1 MWMLMKILFL
11 QVLIGLMVGFYFT
24 DKNKGLSF
32 REIQLGAVI
41 LLIVS
46 SFFFLGQHSFAK
58 LSMIFSAIA
67 SAIVFFGSIL
77 LGEWLYLRLL
87 NRILHGI
94 QKEQI
99 HSSIQR
105 LVEQAKL
112 VACQQCQNKEKLD
125 AELYR
130 TIDYLKTASK
140 RAHLLK
146 QHNLAQQLEKLAEL
160 CVTLSRMSMQI
171 RSQQEEFHEK
181 YKDALDKLVTLSW
194 ETLIYTEHHI
204 EKKMKKLN
212 IIALAVKAVH
222 MK

>member
-1 MWMLMKILFL
+1 MWMLVEILFL
-11 QVLIGLMVGFYFT
+11 QVLVGLMVGFYFT

-32 REIQLGAVI
+32 KEIQLGAVI
-41 LLIVS
+41 LFIIASL
-46 SFFFLGQHSFAK
+46 FLYNQHSFAK
-58 LSMIFSAIA
+58 LTMILNIIA
-67 SAIVFFGSIL
+67 PAIVIFGSIL

-87 NRILHGI
+87 DRILHGI

-112 VACQQCQNKEKLD
+112 VACRQCQNKEKLD
-125 AELYR
+125 LELYR
-130 TIDYLKTASK
+130 TIDYLRTASK

-171 RSQQEEFHEK
+171 RSQQEESYEK

-212 IIALAVKAVH
+212 TIALAVKTVY